1 MAPRLALLLILALL
15 PLVAHAQ
22 TLTLTGRVLDAQTGQ
37 PLPFASVYL
46 NLPTRGTSADSA
58 GVYRLSLPAGQHE
71 LVATYLGYATL
82 KLPLRL
88 SASQTLDLR
97 LEPSGQA
104 LDAITVT
111 ARRSGVWQRQL
122 RSFTAEL
129 LGKSP
134 QARLCRITNPDVLR
148 FKSERGHLLAGAT
161 EPLII
166 ENRALGYRLTYSLLH
181 FDLDGA
187 RMDFAGTARFEE
199 LPAEEPQ
206 RAAWAAA
213 RQRVYR
219 GSLRHLL
226 ASLLSATHEREGYR
240 VYRSPLALDTRGL
253 AMPLIR
259 KDERQYIGKGEVA
272 TLFGFG
278 SLPGQRRLLGG
289 EPLEVYDSRLHA
301 ANSPYRDSPHAYS
314 LLLLPPQGVEITL
327 DGWMISTNGL
337 DVRGQMGG
345 DRLATLLPADWQPLG
360 YSAVVATDVTAGR
373 GASRSE
379 AGLDSLIAR
388 SEREADGRA
397 PQLYVHLDKPLYSTG
412 DRLWISAYAL
422 EAGRGLPVSGE
433 GTLSVEIVAP
443 SGKSVYHQWLKL
455 TEGRATG
462 DFRLSDTLMAGTY
475 RLVAYTPAHQKA
487 GEPGFVREFTLVN
500 HRLPAPLRGPE
511 LATTAG
517 TASPASS
524 PGSPLDLQFLP
535 EGGRWLVGVA
545 GRLGIRA
552 VGPDGRGRA
561 ISGRIVDD
569 TGAEV
574 ARFQT
579 SPLGLGQVRLTPAE
593 GRRYRAELSGNN
605 RSIDLPPAETQGWAL
620 AADVD
625 SSRIRVRVEAR
636 GAVAQAP
643 VYLTLQNRERVLY
656 RQRWSLQGGRAE
668 FTLPTLSLPPGVSR
682 LTLWDTSGVAR
693 AERLVF
699 VAERG
704 AGLGLRVSTGKA
716 RYGSRESVSIG
727 LQLRD
732 GEGAPVGG
740 IWSASVVDADAVPA
754 DTSGAGDLRIYRL
767 LSGEL
772 SGRVEAPAYF
782 LHQGLSALDELLLT
796 HGWRRLPAAG
806 QGTDGWSLSGRVLDA
821 NGQPLAGRQ
830 VALLLE
836 GGGRKEL
843 RSETTDAAGRF
854 RLLGLGQS
862 DTVKVSGGLIGAK
875 REAMRLAVDR
885 PGGAFSLPAVAD
897 PDWSAVAQWR
907 EAAAER
913 QAEWPGLYRD
923 STARLLAEVV
933 IKAMRPRDQRPKEV
947 ERASLHGKPDA
958 YIDIKEDDPRFMHML
973 RASDAF
979 SFVGFNTK
987 YVRGIGSFRNNEP
1000 LYLVDGVYTDPQT
1013 ARDLEIRFVARIEL
1027 LKNAD
1032 AATIY
1037 GSRAANGVIAI
1048 YTRSGVTEAL
1058 PPTSSP
1064 PVPVY
1069 GYVTPREYYTP
1080 RYELPQEKEHTDR
1093 RDVLYWQPLG
1103 QSGADGLGRLSFP
1116 LSDTARRLRIEVQ
1129 GLTSEGVP
1137 MSFSWTLPVR

>member
-1 MAPRLALLLILALL
+1 MSQPLLA
-15 PLVAHAQ
+15 Q
-22 TLTLTGRVLDAQTGQ
+22 TLTGRVLDANTGQ

-46 NLPTRGTSADSA
+46 NLTTRGTSADST
-58 GVYRLSLPAGQHE
+58 GTYRLSLPPGQHE

-82 KLPLRL
+82 RLPLRITD
-88 SASQTLDLR
+88 SKPQTLDLR

-104 LDAITVT
+104 LQAVTVT
-111 ARRSGVWQRQL
+111 ARRSGAWQRQL

-134 QARLCRITNPDVLR
+134 AARLCRILNPDVLR
-148 FKSERGHLLAGAT
+148 FHSERGHLLAGAT

-166 ENRALGYRLTYSLLH
+166 ENRALGYRLHYSLLH
-181 FDLDGA
+181 FDLDGF

-213 RQRVYR
+213 RQRAYR

-240 VYRSPLALDTRGL
+240 VYRSPLAMDTRGL

-259 KDERQYIGKGEVA
+259 KEERQYIGTGQVA
-272 TLFGFG
+272 ALFGPG

-314 LLLLPPQGVEITL
+314 LLLLPPQGVELTLEGWIT
-327 DGWMISTNGL
+327 SANGL

-360 YSAVVATDVTAGR
+360 YSAVSATDVAAGR
-373 GASRSE
+373 GAARSE
-379 AGLDSLIAR
+379 AGLDSLVAR
-388 SEREADGRA
+388 QDREGAALA
-397 PQLYVHLDKPLYSTG
+397 PQLYVHLDKSLYSTG
-412 DRLWISAYAL
+412 DRLWLSAYAL

-433 GTLSVEIVAP
+433 GTLGVEIVGP
-443 SGKSVYHQWLKL
+443 SGKGVYHQWLKL
-455 TEGRATG
+455 SDGRAAG
-462 DFRLSDTLMAGTY
+462 DFRLSDTLAAGTY
-475 RLVAYTPAHQKA
+475 RLVAYTPAHQRA
-487 GEPGFVREFTLVN
+487 GEPGFVRAFTLAN

-511 LATTAG
+511 LATLAG
-517 TASPASS
+517 SAGSS
-524 PGSPLDLQFLP
+524 PGDAALDVQFLP

-545 GRLGIRA
+545 GRLSIRA
-552 VGPDGRGRA
+552 AGPNGKGRA
-561 ISGRIVDD
+561 VSGRILDD

-579 SPLGLGQVRLTPAE
+579 SNLGLGHVRLTPQV
-593 GRRYRAELSGNN
+593 GRRYRAELEGN
-605 RSIDLPPAETQGWAL
+605 SPAIALPPAEAQGWAL
-620 AADVD
+620 GAEVD

-636 GAVAQAP
+636 GAVAAAP

-682 LTLWDTSGVAR
+682 LTLWDTAGVAR

-716 RYGSRESVSIG
+716 RYHSREPVSIG

-732 GEGAPVGG
+732 GEGTPVGG

-754 DTSGAGDLRIYRL
+754 DTSGAGDLRVYRL

-772 SGRVEAPAYF
+772 SGRVEAPGYL
-782 LHQGLSALDELLLT
+782 LHQGLGALDELLLT
-796 HGWRRLPAAG
+796 AGWRRLPAAG
-806 QGTDGWSLSGRVLDA
+806 QAPEGWSLSGRVLGE
-821 NGQPLAGRQ
+821 NGQPLAARQ

-843 RSETTDAAGRF
+843 RSETTDVAGRF
-854 RLLGLGQS
+854 RLTGLSQA

-875 REAMRLAVDR
+875 REAMRLR
-885 PGGAFSLPAVAD
+885 LEWPGGGFSLPALAD
-897 PDWSAVAQWR
+897 PDWSAVSQWR

-923 STARLLAEVV
+923 STARQLAEVV
-933 IKAMRPRDQRPKEV
+933 VKAMRPRDERSRDV
-947 ERASLHGKPDA
+947 ERASIHGKPDA
-958 YIDIKEDDPRFMHML
+958 YVNVDDNNPVHLAM
-973 RASDAF
+973 F
-979 SFVGFNTK
+979 SVGEAVGK
-987 YVRGIGSFRNNEP
+987 LLGVVGPIRGRGSFGDTKP
-1000 LYLVDGVYTDPQT
+1000 LYLVDGMYVDEST
-1013 ARDLEIRFVARIEL
+1013 AMGLDLRMVSRIEL
-1027 LKNAD
+1027 LKNAET
-1032 AATIY
+1032 AIY
-1037 GSRAANGVIAI
+1037 GARGANGVIAV
-1048 YTRSGVTEAL
+1048 YTRKGAQAL
-1058 PPTSSP
+1058 PPTPTSP
-1064 PVPVY
+1064 ATVY
-1069 GYVTPREYYTP
+1069 GYVTPKEYYTP